1 MKGQEYAICKLK
13 ADHLHRF
20 RSGHFYSDIHIS
32 ISDQRPRRTGHTAA
46 GEHPG
51 VDFCD
56 DTVAWI
62 DKVSGTDMVK
72 VCNLR
77 TGKCMAVAGDGRE
90 SIQSITLTDELVAI
104 STYSGPCY
112 ACDLA
117 TGEKRSFRLPSAND
131 MRWSCRGR
139 YIGGVLRDRRNNSL
153 ETTAFV
159 WEYHSRRCKTFQIQ
173 NPRATSE
180 KKSFGSLS
188 DEYVD
193 IFSLF
198 I

>member
-1 MKGQEYAICKLK
+1 LK

-32 ISDQRPRRTGHTAA
+32 VSDQRPRRAGHTAA
-46 GEHPG
+46 SEHPG

-62 DKVSGTDMVK
+62 DNVSGTDMVK

-77 TGKCMAVAGDGRE
+77 TGRCIAVAGDGRE

-104 STYSGPCY
+104 STYSGRCY

-131 MRWSCRGR
+131 MRWSCCGR
-139 YIGGVLRDRRNNSL
+139 SIGGVLRDHGNNSP

-159 WEYHSRRCKTFQIQ
+159 WEYDSRRCKTFQIQ
-173 NPRATSE
+173 NPRAISE
-180 KKSFGSLS
+180 KKSLGSLS